1 MNLRVSPQT
10 EQMTKTLQDHKNH
23 VLKMFLIWK
32 NVHDTAISKKE
43 TEKNREPIR
52 VRSQALE
59 QTKVCMDMCILKIYT
74 KKRLNKYRPKYFW

>member
-23 VLKMFLIWK
+23 VLKIFLIWK

-43 TEKNREPIR
+43 TEKNREPFR
-52 VRSQALE
+52 VRSQAL
-59 QTKVCMDMCILKIYT
+59 
-74 KKRLNKYRPKYFW
+74 